1 MAVQAAL
8 TGHLVF
14 STLHTNDSSSA
25 VTRLV
30 EMGTEPF
37 LVSSSVLAVMAQ
49 RLLRRVC
56 DQCRRVLRPTPELLA
71 EIGIT
76 PEQASGRTLYAG
88 GAGCDA
94 CKQTGYRGRTG
105 IHELLV
111 LDDEVRGLIMKN
123 ADAAA
128 IRRAAAAAGMVTLRE
143 DGAAKVLAG
152 ETTIEEVLRV
162 TQEDLL

>member
-1 MAVQAAL
+1 
-8 TGHLVF
+8 
-14 STLHTNDSSSA
+14 
-25 VTRLV
+25 
-30 EMGTEPF
+30 
-37 LVSSSVLAVMAQ
+37 
-49 RLLRRVC
+49 
-56 DQCRRVLRPTPELLA
+56 LLA
-71 EIGIT
+71 EIGLT

-88 GAGCDA
+88 GAGCPA
-94 CKQTGYRGRTG
+94 CKETGYRGRTG

-111 LDDEVRGLIMKN
+111 VDDDVRTLIMKN

-128 IRRAAAAAGMVTLRE
+128 IRRAATAAGMVTLRE